1 MSENRNAQQK
11 SVANKS
17 WLFSE
22 PANRAIR
29 NSAVSP
35 IRVAVEALRDI
46 RDNVRRNLNALNSSE
61 NLFEPELGANV
72 VIEREFSFG
81 ELDNSLIANNIELD
95 VDVESSI
102 SASSR
107 LTHRR
112 EFSLTSYD
120 SNIFNPDEI
129 YRTRDMYNSNASASQ
144 PITSEDIDE
153 GIKRLQEE
161 ADRNAT
167 QSNAQAQA
175 ADDLRDILREMREEM
190 RREIRSM
197 HAEIYDLRMRG
208 PQPRQNSEHRTPPG
222 ERTETAYE
230 STPEDVR
237 HRRGRGFLP
246 LKEARGMIP
255 EFDGSPNKLQE
266 FLSATTYAVEHID
279 PLDEVTLLGAVL
291 CTKLKGRAMLDFQT
305 RKIRDFAQLKNELE
319 ACYAS
324 KKGRTHL
331 QIEFN
336 TLKQKNRESARTY
349 GLRADKL
356 AMELYESMMEGRHHT
371 VDNKRAIREV
381 IQHLE
386 NSLRKF
392 PNRIARRN

>member
-1 MSENRNAQQK
+1 
-11 SVANKS
+11 
-17 WLFSE
+17 
-22 PANRAIR
+22 
-29 NSAVSP
+29 
-35 IRVAVEALRDI
+35 
-46 RDNVRRNLNALNSSE
+46 
-61 NLFEPELGANV
+61 
-72 VIEREFSFG
+72 
-81 ELDNSLIANNIELD
+81 
-95 VDVESSI
+95 
-102 SASSR
+102 
-107 LTHRR
+107 
-112 EFSLTSYD
+112 
-120 SNIFNPDEI
+120 
-129 YRTRDMYNSNASASQ
+129 MYNSNASASQ

-161 ADRNAT
+161 ANRNAT
-167 QSNAQAQA
+167 QSNAQAQYKPQKETDEA
-175 ADDLRDILREMREEM
+175 ADLRDILREM

-197 HAEIYDLRMRG
+197 HAEIYDLKMRG
-208 PQPRQNSEHRTPPG
+208 SQPRQNNEHRTPPG

-305 RKIRDFAQLKNELE
+305 RKIQDFAQLKQELE
-319 ACYAS
+319 VCYAS
-324 KKGRTHL
+324 KKSTTHL

-336 TLKQKNRESARTY
+336 TLKQKNGESARTY

-371 VDNKRAIREV
+371 VDNKRAIMEI
-381 IQHLE
+381 IQQQALE
-386 NSLRKF
+386 NFQIGLQDEIKTIVRSRGYATLQEAIAAASAEEPSHRKISMRELSDYKKKQIETRYNQTRKLKQPTSLETYCGK
-392 PNRIARRN
+392 